1 MNESVERKS
10 AEVAAI
16 KPPSFL
22 AFIARALQPRI
33 PRKRQTGSII
43 SRIMTNIHI
52 ADPAQTGYCTTFHF
66 PSVCPF
72 VCHRRDISTF
82 LNYLMI

>member
-1 MNESVERKS
+1 MNESVDRKS

-43 SRIMTNIHI
+43 SGNMTTA
-52 ADPAQTGYCTTFHF
+52 ADNAIGKKSSNHF
-66 PSVCPF
+66 ISEMSCKNKSDPF
-72 VCHRRDISTF
+72 
-82 LNYLMI
+82 

>member
-43 SRIMTNIHI
+43 SGNMTNIHI
-52 ADPAQTGYCTTFHF
+52 STAADNAIGKKEFK
-66 PSVCPF
+66 
-72 VCHRRDISTF
+72 
-82 LNYLMI
+82 